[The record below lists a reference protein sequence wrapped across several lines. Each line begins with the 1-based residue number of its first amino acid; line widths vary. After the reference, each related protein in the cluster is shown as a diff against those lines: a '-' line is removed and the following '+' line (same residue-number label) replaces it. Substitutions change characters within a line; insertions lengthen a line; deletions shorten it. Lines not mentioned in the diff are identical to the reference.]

1 MSYSYIIKED
11 SNLFG
16 KKIIVECYSDKKLV
30 NYISMGTIFKDR
42 VPEMYTKAID
52 AIIKA
57 ADWSPTPIK
66 TCGALSRF
74 DACSLLSV
82 GA

>member
-52 AIIKA
+52 AIIKT
-57 ADWSPTPIK
+57 DWSPTPIK

-74 DACSLLSV
+74 DACNLISV
-82 GA
+82 GV

>member
-16 KKIIVECYSDKKLV
+16 KKVIVECYSDKKLI

-52 AIIKA
+52 AIIKT
-57 ADWSPTPIK
+57 DWNPTPIK

-82 GA
+82 GV

>member
-16 KKIIVECYSDKKLV
+16 KAVIIECYKDRELI
-30 NYISMGTIFKDR
+30 NYISMGTIFNDKI
-42 VPEMYTKAID
+42 PEMYLKAID

-57 ADWSPTPIK
+57 VSWGTNPASLCTS
-66 TCGALSRF
+66 LSRF
-74 DACSLLSV
+74 DACSLLPV

>member
-16 KKIIVECYSDKKLV
+16 KKVVVECYSDKKLV
-30 NYISMGTIFKDR
+30 NYISMGTIFNDK
-42 VPEMYTKAID
+42 VPEMYLKAVD

-74 DACSLLSV
+74 DACNLISV
-82 GA
+82 GV